1 MRNFKL
7 STIHGKDVVIDITK
21 LISDEVIYVNA
32 TKLAKQ
38 FGKNKQRLNEFF
50 KTKGYLE
57 YENAISKVT
66 EKHDFKTDYKGLRY
80 SKKGKYGGTYLHS
93 DLVIVFLR
101 WLNVDF
107 AVQCDMYIKN
117 IIQEIH
123 NDKII
128 SNATAQANKE
138 NTDWI
143 QAREKATDTRNKLT
157 DVIKEFCQ
165 YAQQQR
171 GSFYK
176 DGRCPYYAKLTS
188 LVYKVLGI
196 KKPKGTRTIRDVFSG
211 AVVQKIEYLE
221 DMLIELLKS
230 HIQQETEYHEAFKIT
245 HEIIKY
251 KVSLL
256 DETVLVLEDKPYA
269 DESKGSY

>member
-1 MRNFKL
+1 MQNFKID
-7 STIHGKDVVIDITK
+7 TINGKDVVIDITK
-21 LISDEVIYVNA
+21 LISDEVLYINA
-32 TKLAKQ
+32 TKIAKQ
-38 FGKNKQRLNEFF
+38 FGKDKYNLRDYF
-50 KTKGYLE
+50 KSTAFLE
-57 YENAISKVT
+57 YENAISKVR
-66 EKHDFKTDYKGLRY
+66 KNHHFKTEEKGLRY
-80 SKKGKYGGTYLHS
+80 SIKGKYGGTYLHS

-117 IIQEIH
+117 TIQEIH

-176 DGRCPYYAKLTS
+176 DGKCPYYAKLTS
-188 LVYKVLGI
+188 LVYKALKI
-196 KKPKGTRTIRDVFSG
+196 KKPKGTKTIRDVFNG
-211 AVVQKIEYLE
+211 AVVQKIENLE
-221 DMLIELLKS
+221 EMLIELLKS
-230 HIQQETEYHEAFKIT
+230 YIQQETEYHEAFKIT
-245 HEIIKY
+245 QEIIKY
-251 KVSLL
+251 EVSLL
-256 DETVLVLEDKPYA
+256 DEVA
-269 DESKGSY
+269 